1 MLSEQFFT
9 QNVEFKR
16 NFCSERIQI
25 LRENKKNTKNLEESE
40 KINRMILG
48 YEDLLKKLDQKFNS

>member
-9 QNVEFKR
+9 QNVEFKK
-16 NFCSERIQI
+16 NFFNERIHI
-25 LRENKKNTKNLEESE
+25 LRENKKNTENLEESE

-48 YEDLLKKLDQKFNS
+48 YEDLLKKLNEKFNS